1 MNATGSMRVLG
12 RFEAGMFDAALSDD
26 VASQRFESALPVRS
40 FFAWPGKR
48 NYEGSWWS
56 STVRAHVGFESLLER
71 DFLMSAD
78 YDRDVVGIS
87 SQPFA
92 LLWPK
97 GTEGAR
103 GHVPDF
109 FLRLGD
115 GTGRV
120 VDVRHPERLASA
132 EQQFDLTRE
141 ACEQVGWEYEVF
153 TGVGEPF
160 ASNLRWLAGYRQ
172 DRFAPPAS
180 AIHAIVEAFLPGT
193 SLAAGARRAA
203 RLLKLDT
210 SVAQSYAMHL
220 VFTGVLDADLSEPLS
235 LDVTVS
241 AARESAQGKEL
252 EVAS

>member
-1 MNATGSMRVLG
+1 MNATDSVCVLG
-12 RFEAGMFDAALSDD
+12 RFGAGIANAALGDV
-26 VASQRFESALPVRS
+26 VASREFESALPVRS
-40 FFAWPGKR
+40 FFSWPGKR

-71 DFLMSAD
+71 EFLMLAD
-78 YDRDVVGIS
+78 HDPEVVGIA

-120 VDVRHPERLASA
+120 VDVRHPDRVDSA
-132 EQQFDLTRE
+132 ERQFSMTRR
-141 ACEQVGWEYEVF
+141 ACEAVGWEYEVF
-153 TGVGEPF
+153 TGLEGPL
-160 ASNLRWLAGYRQ
+160 ASNLRWLAGYRL

-180 AIHAIVEAFLPGT
+180 AVPAVVEVFSPGA
-193 SLAAGARRAA
+193 SLAVGARRAA
-203 RLLKLDT
+203 RVLRLEPSMVL
-210 SVAQSYAMHL
+210 AYAMHL
-220 VFTGVLDADLSEPLS
+220 MFTGVLDADLSRPLS
-235 LDVTVS
+235 LEATTVS
-241 AARESAQGKEL
+241 VRTADLGVLGAVS
-252 EVAS
+252 